1 MSYPGV
7 EFDAEAWQLLSPADY
22 VNPEPQNAY
31 HLVVVGA
38 GPAGLISAIGAA
50 GLGASVA
57 LIERHRMGGDCLNVG
72 CMPSKSLLA
81 YTETHKDPDF
91 SQAFRWLRQVRA
103 DIAPHDSVQ
112 RYTDAGVDVFLGD
125 AVLNANGTVCIG
137 DTVLKGRRVALCTG
151 ARAAVPPIPGLL
163 ASDPLT
169 NESVFDLREK
179 PESLA
184 ILGAG
189 AIGCEL
195 AQVFAR
201 LGVRVELFELATRVL
216 PNESELASATV
227 AQALTQAGVR
237 IHTGHA
243 VREIKDGGQ
252 VVTDQGNIECER
264 VLVALGRQPNTDGMK
279 LADAKVEVDQRG
291 FIVTDNKLRT
301 TNKKIFA
308 AGDCAAALQFTHHA
322 DAQARVL
329 VQNALF
335 PATAKVDGLLV
346 PHCTYTQPE
355 VASVGASAEQ
365 LRASGTDYDEYEY
378 YFDELDRTKAMP
390 FADTVPRAAKG
401 HVAVLTAKG
410 KDTIL
415 GATVIGDDAGEMLA
429 PLCLMMTQKL
439 GLSAAQSTIFSY
451 PTRSEYLKRLGDA
464 YNRSRMTPS
473 VAKLFSRWLKFTQPK
488 D

>member
-1 MSYPGV
+1 M
-7 EFDAEAWQLLSPADY
+7 
-22 VNPEPQNAY
+22 PE
-31 HLVVVGA
+31 
-38 GPAGLISAIGAA
+38 
-50 GLGASVA
+50 
-57 LIERHRMGGDCLNVG
+57 RRC
-72 CMPSKSLLA
+72 
-81 YTETHKDPDF
+81 
-91 SQAFRWLRQVRA
+91 RR
-103 DIAPHDSVQ
+103 
-112 RYTDAGVDVFLGD
+112 FLG
-125 AVLNANGTVCIG
+125 C
-137 DTVLKGRRVALCTG
+137 R
-151 ARAAVPPIPGLL
+151 
-163 ASDPLT
+163 SDPLT

-201 LGVRVELFELATRVL
+201 LGVRVELFELAPRIL
-216 PNESELASATV
+216 PNESELASTTV
-227 AQALTQAGVR
+227 AQALTEAGVR
-237 IHTGHA
+237 IHAGHA
-243 VREIKDGGQ
+243 VSEIKGRGQ
-252 VVTDQGNIECER
+252 VITDQGAIECAR

-279 LADAKVEVDQRG
+279 LSDAKVEVDQRG
-291 FIVTDNKLRT
+291 FIVTDSKLRT

-308 AGDCAAALQFTHHA
+308 AGDCTAALQFTHHA

-335 PATAKVDGLLV
+335 PATAKVDGLVV

-365 LRASGTDYDEYEY
+365 LRATGTDYDEYEY

-390 FADTVPRAAKG
+390 FADSVPRAAKG

-473 VAKLFSRWLKFTQPK
+473 VAKLFARWLKFTQPK
-488 D
+488 AKAIGEAHAINSYCNNPTSSALWLRRYRRAKTKNTGHGQCLSHDGALSGTGSGQNLGLRWFCHYRGRRNRLTAHH

>member
-125 AVLNANGTVCIG
+125 AVLNANGTVCVG

-195 AQVFAR
+195 A
-201 LGVRVELFELATRVL
+201 
-216 PNESELASATV
+216 
-227 AQALTQAGVR
+227 
-237 IHTGHA
+237 
-243 VREIKDGGQ
+243 
-252 VVTDQGNIECER
+252 
-264 VLVALGRQPNTDGMK
+264 
-279 LADAKVEVDQRG
+279 
-291 FIVTDNKLRT
+291 
-301 TNKKIFA
+301 
-308 AGDCAAALQFTHHA
+308 
-322 DAQARVL
+322 
-329 VQNALF
+329 
-335 PATAKVDGLLV
+335 
-346 PHCTYTQPE
+346 
-355 VASVGASAEQ
+355 
-365 LRASGTDYDEYEY
+365 
-378 YFDELDRTKAMP
+378 
-390 FADTVPRAAKG
+390 
-401 HVAVLTAKG
+401 
-410 KDTIL
+410 
-415 GATVIGDDAGEMLA
+415 
-429 PLCLMMTQKL
+429 
-439 GLSAAQSTIFSY
+439 
-451 PTRSEYLKRLGDA
+451 
-464 YNRSRMTPS
+464 
-473 VAKLFSRWLKFTQPK
+473 
-488 D
+488 